1 MFYRLPF
8 PDVGRLEKLQLDLGI
23 TADVGRFCAEIK
35 EDYAHSKF
43 MEDLR
48 QGWML
53 YLDTQMRGPA
63 KVNSTKISM
72 TQRHERN
79 RSPTPS
85 ELEAARAA
93 RAAEAEVCLPSLLHQ
108 HR

>member
-1 MFYRLPF
+1 VFYRLPF

-35 EDYAHSKF
+35 EDYAHARF

-48 QGWML
+48 LGWTR
-53 YLDTQMRGPA
+53 YLDTEMRGPA
-63 KVNSTKISM
+63 KVNRTKISM
-72 TQRHERN
+72 IQRHERN
-79 RSPTPS
+79 RSPTSS
-85 ELEAARAA
+85 ELEAALA
-93 RAAEAEVCLPSLLHQ
+93 REAAEVCLPSLLHQ